1 MYLKKSRQEK
11 SVKKPVVS
19 EKAVLE
25 SLEKVLDPELN
36 LNIVELGL
44 VYGVEI
50 LDNGKRVRVR
60 MTLTTPF
67 CPMANEI
74 VDNTRNAAKSTPG
87 VEEAEVELTFEPKWT
102 ADKITPEARD
112 KLGFVF

>member
-1 MYLKKSRQEK
+1 MIT
-11 SVKKPVVS
+11 

-25 SLEKVLDPELN
+25 RLRKVTDPELG
-36 LNIVELGL
+36 LNIVDLGL

-50 LDNGKRVRVR
+50 FRKEKRVRVK

-74 VDNTRNAAKSTPG
+74 MDNARAAAKSTPG
-87 VEEAEVELTFEPKWT
+87 VEEAEIELVFDPRW
-102 ADKITPEARD
+102 TPERISKERRE
-112 KLGFVF
+112 KLGVG